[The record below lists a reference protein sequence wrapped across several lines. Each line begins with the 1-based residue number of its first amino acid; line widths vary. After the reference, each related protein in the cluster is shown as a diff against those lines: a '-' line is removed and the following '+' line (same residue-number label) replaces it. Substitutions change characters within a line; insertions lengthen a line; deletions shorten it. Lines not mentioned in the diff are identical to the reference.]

1 MTSYDPIS
9 IDKQVLGFVLDN
21 DFFSKVSNIVT
32 RDMFT
37 GEMRDVFDVISYA
50 HTQYGTSV
58 NVREL
63 GALFNDRNP
72 AMPDSTREKAQ
83 ELIAELEPGTPD
95 KHDLY
100 LDLVNNFW
108 LRDRARQIGE
118 KAIEIFTG
126 ESEDFG
132 GLRQLIDV
140 VEDGR
145 ISDKTTY
152 RIVDTDFD
160 TLLEDN
166 TGEPDFPFEFDL
178 IREHVPGLDRGNLG
192 ILFAR
197 PEVGKTTFCSFLAAS
212 YIRQGFKVVYWAN
225 EEPAEKIMLRIIQ
238 SFFGKSKDEMVS
250 DKPHLMMRYASE
262 IKPYLTIIDAIG
274 TSVEEANDY
283 AKLNSPD
290 VMFMDQ
296 LDKFRIGGEYNR
308 GDERLK
314 ETYVLAREIAKR
326 NKCLVWAVSQASYEA
341 HDRQFIDYS
350 MLDNSR
356 TGKAGEADIIIGIG
370 KTGASDVTNTVRHI
384 CISKNKINGYH
395 DMINA
400 NIDVQRGVYY

>member
-83 ELIAELEPGTPD
+83 GLIAELEPGMPD

-152 RIVDTDFD
+152 SVVEDDID
-160 TLLEDN
+160 TLLDEN
-166 TGEPDFPFEFDL
+166 TGEPDFPFEFEL

-197 PEVGKTTFCSFLAAS
+197 PEVGKTTFCCFLAAS
-212 YIRQGFKVVYWAN
+212 YIRQGFRVTYWAN
-225 EEPAEKIMLRIIQ
+225 EEAAKKIKLRIIQ
-238 SFFGKSKDEMVS
+238 SFVGITKDEMKADRERLRTV
-250 DKPHLMMRYASE
+250 YARD
-262 IKPYLTIIDAIG
+262 IAPYLTIMDSVG
-274 TSVEEANDY
+274 TSVEEADDY
-283 AKLNSPD
+283 AKLNKPD

-314 ETYVLAREIAKR
+314 ETYVMAREIAKR
-326 NKCLVWAVSQASYEA
+326 NDCLVWAVSQASYEA

>member
-21 DFFSKVSNIVT
+21 DFFTKVSNIVT

-83 ELIAELEPGTPD
+83 DLIAGLEAGTPD

-132 GLRQLIDV
+132 SLRQLIDV

-152 RIVDTDFD
+152 SVVEDDID
-160 TLLEDN
+160 TLLDEN
-166 TGEPDFPFEFDL
+166 AGEPDFPFEFEL

-197 PEVGKTTFCSFLAAS
+197 PEVGKTTFCCFLAAS
-212 YIRQGFKVVYWAN
+212 YIRQGFKVTYWAN
-225 EEPAEKIMLRIIQ
+225 EEPAKKIKLRIIQ
-238 SFFGKSKDEMVS
+238 SFVGTTKDEMKAGRQRLRTV
-250 DKPHLMMRYASE
+250 YAQE
-262 IKPYLTIIDAIG
+262 IAPYLTIMDSVG
-274 TSVEEANDY
+274 TSVEEADDY
-283 AKLNSPD
+283 AKLNKPD

-314 ETYVLAREIAKR
+314 ETYVMAREIAKR
-326 NKCLVWAVSQASYEA
+326 NDCLVWAVSQASYEA

>member
-1 MTSYDPIS
+1 
-9 IDKQVLGFVLDN
+9 
-21 DFFSKVSNIVT
+21 
-32 RDMFT
+32 MFT

-83 ELIAELEPGTPD
+83 GLIAELERGTPD

-132 GLRQLIDV
+132 SLRQLIDV

-152 RIVDTDFD
+152 QVVDDDID
-160 TLLEDN
+160 TLLDENAGD
-166 TGEPDFPFEFDL
+166 PDFPFEFEL
-178 IREHVPGLDRGNLG
+178 VREHVPGLDRGNLG

-197 PEVGKTTFCSFLAAS
+197 PEVGKTTFCCFLAAS
-212 YIRQGFKVVYWAN
+212 YIRQGFKVTYWAN
-225 EEPAEKIMLRIIQ
+225 EEPAKKIKLRIIQ
-238 SFFGKSKDEMVS
+238 SFVGITKDEMKNDRES
-250 DKPHLMMRYASE
+250 LRATYARD
-262 IKPYLTIIDAIG
+262 IAPYLTIMDSVG
-274 TSVEEANDY
+274 TSVEEADDY
-283 AKLNSPD
+283 AKLNKPD

-314 ETYVLAREIAKR
+314 ETYVKAREIAKR
-326 NKCLVWAVSQASYEA
+326 NDCLVWAVSQASYEA

>member
-50 HTQYGTSV
+50 HTQYGTFV

-83 ELIAELEPGTPD
+83 ELIAELEVGTPD